1 MPTHCPKILCCV
13 VGHEPQAYLGPVQ
26 EEEVQQLQA
35 LPHHLG
41 VRYHE
46 NLQQQG
52 KGSLLVQL
60 LAVGWALL
68 CYVAQHCQDLHGE
81 AMRVNKECSGKNFL
95 PLPQKFSKVAFKC
108 SSEAFPTP

>member
-1 MPTHCPKILCCV
+1 MPTHCPKILCWV
-13 VGHEPQAYLGPVQ
+13 VGHKPQAYLWPVQ

-46 NLQQQG
+46 NVQQQG

-68 CYVAQHCQDLHGE
+68 CYVAQHCQDLHRE
-81 AMRVNKECSGKNFL
+81 DMRVNKGCSAKNSSSLPQRSSQMAFECS
-95 PLPQKFSKVAFKC
+95 SK
-108 SSEAFPTP
+108 AFPIP